1 MKVRVKVD
9 EVGYFDLRFRKE
21 GEVFD
26 IPSEKQFSK
35 RWMEKVDPP
44 APPVS
49 VAPPA
54 PPADPVPPVEP
65 KVEPK
70 PEPPVAPK
78 VEPKAADAEKPD
90 ESEKGEGSSQESKPA
105 TGDQSVL

>member
-9 EVGYFDLRFRKE
+9 EAGYFDLRFRKE

-26 IPSEKQFSK
+26 IPSEQQFSD

-44 APPVS
+44 APP
-49 VAPPA
+49 
-54 PPADPVPPVEP
+54 ADPVPPVKPKVEPPVKPKPKPPVAPKVKAKPEP

-70 PEPPVAPK
+70 AGAPK
-78 VEPKAADAEKPD
+78 E
-90 ESEKGEGSSQESKPA
+90 A
-105 TGDQSVL
+105 TGDKKVL